1 MDGDAT
7 GNDIIDASAE
17 EEIRNALSLAKESRG
32 WRIFKRLLMAAMGSI
47 PWVGG
52 FIAAAASI
60 REEEQGQLKI
70 NELHRQWL
78 EEHSEKMARLAQT
91 LTQLVQR
98 LSDFGTEIEERIQSE
113 EYLILVRKAFRSW
126 DKADTEEK
134 RRLVRNLIG
143 NAAATKICDDDLVRL
158 FLDWIDRYHES
169 HFRVIRCI
177 HQNPGATRAFIWGEI
192 HGREAREDSAEADLF
207 KLLILDLSTGH
218 VIRQRRETNSYGEF
232 LKKPR
237 SATQRGSRVMK
248 SAFDDQEPYVLTE
261 LGREFVHYTMNEIVP
276 RINGQSVSPG

>member
-1 MDGDAT
+1 MDQT
-7 GNDIIDASAE
+7 ELIDASAE
-17 EEIRNALSLAKESRG
+17 DEIRKALSLAKGSRA
-32 WRIFKRLLMAAMGSI
+32 WRIFKKLLMAAMGSI

-60 REEEQGQLKI
+60 REEEKGQLQI

-78 EEHSEKMARLAQT
+78 EEHAEKMAKLALT

-98 LSDFGTEIEERIQSE
+98 LSDFGAEIEDRIQSE

-134 RRLVRNLIG
+134 RRLIHNLIG
-143 NAAATKICDDDLVRL
+143 NAAATKLCDDDLVRL

-169 HFRVIRCI
+169 HFKVIRCI
-177 HQNPGATRAFIWGEI
+177 HQNPGATRAFIWNEI

-207 KLLILDLSTGH
+207 KLLIFDLSTGH

-232 LKKPR
+232 LKKPS
-237 SATQRGSRVMK
+237 SAAPRGSRVMK

-276 RINGQSVSPG
+276 RIDGQAVSPA